1 MTRGAGWGATWL
13 GEGVT
18 STEGLLVVRAFW
30 FDMTMVPLP
39 SVDRWT
45 PAKAVFDKK
54 TVLPAQ
60 MSTRLSKILPP
71 LTFSSAAALRGVIL
85 FLKTLK
91 AYPNFK
97 LITQGTGRVN
107 LPCVTAC
114 RVLGPP
120 LGKALVF
127 PASYGLPEP

>member
-1 MTRGAGWGATWL
+1 VDPTGRAPEGAAAVRGLGRFGVSEAGKEEGMTRGAGWGATWL
-13 GEGVT
+13 GGGVT

-45 PAKAVFDKK
+45 PAKAVSDKK

-60 MSTRLSKILPP
+60 MSTRLSKILP
-71 LTFSSAAALRGVIL
+71 LLAFSSAAALRGVIL

-91 AYPNFK
+91 AYPNF
-97 LITQGTGRVN
+97 N
-107 LPCVTAC
+107 
-114 RVLGPP
+114 
-120 LGKALVF
+120 
-127 PASYGLPEP
+127 